1 MFCFLLFF
9 FFFFVVVVVVVVL
22 LSFFYTNHAYN
33 VCMYVHSREIKTLHC
48 FNGKY
53 MGNCLK
59 YKLETM
65 GHRVFKKR
73 LGIQQN
79 IL

>member
-1 MFCFLLFF
+1 MEALVGLSLPE
-9 FFFFVVVVVVVVL
+9 VSKIDHPNRNESYVL
-22 LSFFYTNHAYN
+22 YI
-33 VCMYVHSREIKTLHC
+33 HSREIKALHF

-59 YKLETM
+59 YKTM